1 MQWLS
6 TSPGG
11 HPSSSR
17 RRRNSVMA
25 RVQAFGVGF
34 FRMRRRISI
43 HPTQGS
49 AGMSAGKTNFL
60 DEALAS
66 AFSSR
71 VGVRLSLS
79 LGAGSGGFPPDIP
92 PDKALAS
99 ALFSALRSRSHAR
112 RFSAAVSEVGDA
124 ASSTR
129 IHASR
134 DRPSSRICLSMATLK
149 LTRRA
154 PSLHQALL
162 KCIPAS
168 QLSARL
174 QRSSTAQVCGQL
186 GA

>member
-17 RRRNSVMA
+17 RRRSSVTA
-25 RVQAFGVGF
+25 RQQACGVGF
-34 FRMRRRISI
+34 FRMRRRISS
-43 HPTQGS
+43 HPFQGS

-71 VGVRLSLS
+71 VGVRLSIS

-112 RFSAAVSEVGDA
+112 RFSAAVSGMGAA
-124 ASSTR
+124 ASNTR
-129 IHASR
+129 IHASS

-149 LTRRA
+149 LMRR
-154 PSLHQALL
+154 STLL
-162 KCIPAS
+162 
-168 QLSARL
+168 
-174 QRSSTAQVCGQL
+174 G
-186 GA
+186 GAEVRTCRR